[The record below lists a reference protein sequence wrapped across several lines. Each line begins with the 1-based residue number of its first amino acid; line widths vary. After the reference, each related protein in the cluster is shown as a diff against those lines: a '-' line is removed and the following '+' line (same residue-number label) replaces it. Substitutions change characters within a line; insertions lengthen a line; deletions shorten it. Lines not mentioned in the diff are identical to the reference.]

1 LANLVLPDWM
11 SWFIVAAASVAL
23 LGQGELEF
31 FGRNLALI
39 LAVPFFFLG
48 LAVVHNLAC
57 HVVFPRILLT
67 AFYMALLLSGWIAMM
82 VIATGIAEQW
92 FGLRRYIEN
101 PGKGRN
107 INDQGET

>member
-1 LANLVLPDWM
+1 M
-11 SWFIVAAASVAL
+11 
-23 LGQGELEF
+23 
-31 FGRNLALI
+31 
-39 LAVPFFFLG
+39 
-48 LAVVHNLAC
+48 
-57 HVVFPRILLT
+57 LLT
-67 AFYMALLLSGWIAMM
+67 AFYMALILSGWIAMM